1 VRCRCSGVSILSGDC
16 RNLGRSERLRLTQ
29 RVADVRGLEYALSLE
44 SNPKTFLG
52 TAAGPRGS
60 SAGERCGSFCGRPAS
75 SRAAGGSLAH
85 ARAHTDLGESAL
97 PLFFRNDL
105 PILSLSLPR
114 EPNADM
120 HPRSLLGDSLMRFH
134 VRWTHMRPMFL
145 SLGLALMAIAGSAGV
160 RWH

>member
-1 VRCRCSGVSILSGDC
+1 VRCRCSGLSILSGDC

-114 EPNADM
+114 APNADM
-120 HPRSLLGDSLMRFH
+120 HPSLTSRRF
-134 VRWTHMRPMFL
+134 
-145 SLGLALMAIAGSAGV
+145 SYALP
-160 RWH
+160 R